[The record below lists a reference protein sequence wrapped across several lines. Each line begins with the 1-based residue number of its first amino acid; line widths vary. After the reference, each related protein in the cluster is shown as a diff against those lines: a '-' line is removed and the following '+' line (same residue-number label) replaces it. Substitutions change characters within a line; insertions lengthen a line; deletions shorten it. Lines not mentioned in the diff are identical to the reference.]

1 MPAVGLVFL
10 LRSAAGLTEEH
21 EDRDEVHVM
30 RMTLFRQLV
39 QEQGW
44 TTIETFSTHFARAGR
59 ELAEQSGNSRLVGV
73 TVARRTFDR
82 WMAGE
87 LKGLPQRDTRAILE
101 HLFQQPVARLF
112 GDVAAGGES
121 DGAELEAADGTAA
134 FRSLLGSGPVQGGI
148 LPPSPF
154 LRQEGADVD
163 RRQLLRAGS
172 AAAALPFL
180 PGPAG
185 GSARHRL
192 GRMTPDQSEALLV
205 HLREMWHLLVQ
216 SDNLLGPL
224 HALAGVHQNL
234 GVLQELLEHA
244 EPHLR
249 GEVLVLAA
257 RYAES
262 AAWLHEDC
270 AADESG
276 AAQAEYWTNQAMAWA
291 VEADDHVM
299 TAWTLFRRAQQAT
312 AKGHAAPSISLS
324 RAVQRYNHVLT
335 PQMRAAALQQEA
347 HGYALAGEEVACHR
361 LIDQAEA
368 FAARPESAGDG
379 RSGHG
384 DFATPAYLEGQ
395 RANCWLLLGRS
406 DRAVPILSTAL
417 AAMPQVYRRD
427 RGLLHARLATAHA
440 RTGDAEQGVDHA
452 RQALVVARSG
462 GSTRILHETIAA
474 IDAMRSASD
483 TPGVAELIRAVAQS

>member
-1 MPAVGLVFL
+1 
-10 LRSAAGLTEEH
+10 
-21 EDRDEVHVM
+21 M

-39 QEQGW
+39 QERGW
-44 TTIETFSTHFARAGR
+44 TTIETFSTHFSKAGR
-59 ELAEQSGNSRLVGV
+59 ELAEQSGKGRLADVS
-73 TVARRTFDR
+73 VARRTFDR

-87 LKGLPQRDTRAILE
+87 LKGLPQRDTRTILE
-101 HLFQQPVARLF
+101 HLFKQPVALLF
-112 GDVAAGGES
+112 GALDASGENGAAEV
-121 DGAELEAADGTAA
+121 LAADSLTAPQGP
-134 FRSLLGSGPVQGGI
+134 LGSGPVQGGI
-148 LPPSPF
+148 LTPSP
-154 LRQEGADVD
+154 LLLPQEGADVD
-163 RRQLLRAGS
+163 RRQLLLAGS
-172 AAAALPFL
+172 AAAALPLL
-180 PGPAG
+180 PVPGHAG
-185 GSARHRL
+185 GSARPHL
-192 GRMTPDQSEALLV
+192 DRMTPDQAEAVLM
-205 HLREMWHLLVQ
+205 HLREMWHMLVQ
-216 SDNLLGPL
+216 SDNLLGPR
-224 HALAGVHQNL
+224 HALDGVHQNL
-234 GVLQELLEHA
+234 GVLQDLLECTG
-244 EPHLR
+244 PHLR
-249 GEVLVLAA
+249 GDVLVLAA

-270 AADESG
+270 ATDAAG
-276 AAQAEYWTNQAMAWA
+276 TAQAAHWTNQAMAWS
-291 VEADDHVM
+291 VEAGDDVM

-312 AKGHAAPSISLS
+312 ASGHAAPSISLS
-324 RAVQRYNHVLT
+324 RAVQRYDHILT

-347 HGYALAGEEVACHR
+347 QGYALAGEEVACHR
-361 LIDQAEA
+361 LIDQAET

-440 RTGDAEQGVDHA
+440 RTGDMDQGVDHA

-462 GSTRILHETIAA
+462 GSTRTLRETIAA
-474 IDAMRSASD
+474 VDAMRSAPD

>member
-1 MPAVGLVFL
+1 
-10 LRSAAGLTEEH
+10 
-21 EDRDEVHVM
+21 M
-30 RMTLFRQLV
+30 RMTLFRQIV
-39 QEQGW
+39 QEKGW
-44 TTIETFSTHFARAGR
+44 TTIETFNTHFARAGR
-59 ELAEQSGNSRLVGV
+59 ELAEQSGNSRLAGV

-82 WMAGE
+82 WMTGE

-112 GDVAAGGES
+112 GDFDAGGKT
-121 DGAELEAADGTAA
+121 GAAVSQAATGPAA
-134 FRSLLGSGPVQGGI
+134 SQGLLGWGPVQGGI
-148 LPPSPF
+148 LSPSPF

-163 RRQLLRAGS
+163 RRQLLQAWS
-172 AAAALPFL
+172 AAAAPPRL
-180 PGPAG
+180 PGPAV
-185 GSARHRL
+185 GSARPHL
-192 GRMTPDQSEALLV
+192 GRMTSAQSEALLV
-205 HLREMWHLLVQ
+205 HLRETWHLLVQ
-216 SDNLLGPL
+216 NDNLLGPL

-234 GVLQELLEHA
+234 GVLQEHLEHA

-249 GEVLVLAA
+249 GEALVLAA

-262 AAWLHEDC
+262 AAWLYEDC
-270 AADESG
+270 AADELG
-276 AAQAEYWTNQAMAWA
+276 AARATYWTNQAMAWA
-291 VEADDHVM
+291 VEAGDDVM

-312 AKGHAAPSISLS
+312 ASGHAAPSISLS
-324 RAVQRYNHVLT
+324 RAVQRYEHVLT

-347 HGYALAGEEVACHR
+347 HGHALAGEEVACHR

-384 DFATPAYLEGQ
+384 DFATLAYLEGQ
-395 RANCWLLLGRS
+395 RANCWLLLGRP
-406 DRAVPILSTAL
+406 DRAVPILSAAL
-417 AAMPQVYRRD
+417 ATMPQIYRRD

-452 RQALVVARSG
+452 HQALVVARSG
-462 GSTRILHETIAA
+462 GSTRILRETIAA
-474 IDAMRSASD
+474 IDAMRSAPD

>member
-1 MPAVGLVFL
+1 M
-10 LRSAAGLTEEH
+10 
-21 EDRDEVHVM
+21 HVM

-59 ELAEQSGNSRLVGV
+59 ELAEQAGNSRLAGV

-87 LKGLPQRDTRAILE
+87 LKRLPNRDTRAILE

-112 GDVAAGGES
+112 GDVDAGGES
-121 DGAELEAADGTAA
+121 RAAEHQAATGPAA
-134 FRSLLGSGPVQGGI
+134 SQSLLGSGPVQGGI
-148 LPPSPF
+148 LPPSPS
-154 LRQEGADVD
+154 LWQRGADVD
-163 RRQLLRAGS
+163 RRQLLQAGS
-172 AAAALPFL
+172 AAAALPLL
-180 PGPAG
+180 PAPAG
-185 GSARHRL
+185 GSARPHL
-192 GRMTPDQSEALLV
+192 GRITPDQSEALLV

-234 GVLQELLEHA
+234 ELLQEFLEHA
-244 EPHLR
+244 EPRLR
-249 GEVLVLAA
+249 GEALVLAA

-276 AAQAEYWTNQAMAWA
+276 AAQAAYWTNQAMAWA
-291 VEADDHVM
+291 VEAGDDMM

-312 AKGHAAPSISLS
+312 AGGHAAPSISLS
-324 RAVQRYNHVLT
+324 RAVQRYSHALT

-368 FAARPESAGDG
+368 FAAQPESAGDG

-395 RANCWLLLGRS
+395 RANCWLLLGRA

-417 AAMPQVYRRD
+417 ATMPQVYRRD

-452 RQALVVARSG
+452 RQALAVARSG
-462 GSTRILHETIAA
+462 GSIRILRETIAA
-474 IDAMRSASD
+474 IDAMRSAPD

>member
-1 MPAVGLVFL
+1 MPAVGLAFL
-10 LRSAAGLTEEH
+10 LRSAAELTKEH
-21 EDRDEVHVM
+21 ANRDEMHAM

-59 ELAEQSGNSRLVGV
+59 ELAEQSGNSRLAGV

-112 GDVAAGGES
+112 GDVDAGDESGAAASQG
-121 DGAELEAADGTAA
+121 
-134 FRSLLGSGPVQGGI
+134 LLGSGPVQGGI

-172 AAAALPFL
+172 AAALPLL

-185 GSARHRL
+185 GSARPHL

-205 HLREMWHLLVQ
+205 HLREMWHLFVQ

-234 GVLQELLEHA
+234 DVLQEFLEHA

-249 GEVLVLAA
+249 GEALVLAA

-270 AADESG
+270 AADEPG
-276 AAQAEYWTNQAMAWA
+276 AAQATYWTNQAMAWA
-291 VEADDHVM
+291 VEAGDDVM

-312 AKGHAAPSISLS
+312 AIGHAAPSISLS

-379 RSGHG
+379 RTGHG

-440 RTGDAEQGVDHA
+440 RTGNADKGVGHA

-462 GSTRILHETIAA
+462 GSTRILRETITA

>member
-1 MPAVGLVFL
+1 
-10 LRSAAGLTEEH
+10 
-21 EDRDEVHVM
+21 M

-39 QEQGW
+39 QERDW

-59 ELAEQSGNSRLVGV
+59 DLAQLPGNSRLAGV
-73 TVARRTFDR
+73 SVARRTFDR

-101 HLFQQPVARLF
+101 HLFQQPVTRLF
-112 GDVAAGGES
+112 GAADAGGES
-121 DGAELEAADGTAA
+121 GAAELEAADGPAA
-134 FRSLLGSGPVQGGI
+134 SHGHLGSGPVQGGI

-154 LRQEGADVD
+154 HPQEGADVH

-172 AAAALPFL
+172 AAAVLPLL
-180 PGPAG
+180 PGPVK
-185 GSARHRL
+185 GSVSLRL
-192 GRMTPDQSEALLV
+192 GRMTPDQSEALLM

-224 HALAGVHQNL
+224 HALTGVHQNL
-234 GVLQELLEHA
+234 GILQELLEHA
-244 EPHLR
+244 GPHLR
-249 GEVLVLAA
+249 GEALVLAA

-270 AADESG
+270 AADDSDT
-276 AAQAEYWTNQAMAWA
+276 AQAEYWTNQAMAWA
-291 VEADDHVM
+291 VEAGDDVM

-312 AKGHAAPSISLS
+312 ASGHAAPSISLS
-324 RAVQRYNHVLT
+324 RAVQRYDHVLT

-347 HGYALAGEEVACHR
+347 HGYALAGEEVICHR

-368 FAARPESAGDG
+368 FTARPESAGDG

-417 AAMPQVYRRD
+417 AAMPHVYRRD

-440 RTGDAEQGVDHA
+440 RTGDVDQGVDHA

-474 IDAMRSASD
+474 VDAMRSASD

>member
-1 MPAVGLVFL
+1 M
-10 LRSAAGLTEEH
+10 
-21 EDRDEVHVM
+21 
-30 RMTLFRQLV
+30 
-39 QEQGW
+39 
-44 TTIETFSTHFARAGR
+44 
-59 ELAEQSGNSRLVGV
+59 
-73 TVARRTFDR
+73 
-82 WMAGE
+82 
-87 LKGLPQRDTRAILE
+87 
-101 HLFQQPVARLF
+101 
-112 GDVAAGGES
+112 GGES
-121 DGAELEAADGTAA
+121 GAAKYQAAIGPAA
-134 FRSLLGSGPVQGGI
+134 SQDLLGSGRVREGI
-148 LPPSPF
+148 LPPGPF

-172 AAAALPFL
+172 AAAALPL
-180 PGPAG
+180 LGTAG
-185 GSARHRL
+185 GSARPHL

-216 SDNLLGPL
+216 SDNLVGPI

-234 GVLQELLEHA
+234 SILQELLEHA

-249 GEVLVLAA
+249 GEALILAA

-291 VEADDHVM
+291 VEAGDDVM
-299 TAWTLFRRAQQAT
+299 TAWALFRRAQQAT

-324 RAVQRYNHVLT
+324 RAVQRYDHVLT

-347 HGYALAGEEVACHR
+347 HGYALAGDEVACHR

-406 DRAVPILSTAL
+406 DRAVPVLSTAL

-440 RTGDAEQGVDHA
+440 QTGDADQGVEHA

-462 GSTRILHETIAA
+462 GSTRVLRETIAA
-474 IDAMRSASD
+474 VDAMRSAPG

>member
-1 MPAVGLVFL
+1 
-10 LRSAAGLTEEH
+10 
-21 EDRDEVHVM
+21 M

-39 QEQGW
+39 QGRGW

-59 ELAEQSGNSRLVGV
+59 ELAERSGNIRLAGV

-112 GDVAAGGES
+112 G
-121 DGAELEAADGTAA
+121 AADAGDEHGATGLLQGADSLTAPQV
-134 FRSLLGSGPVQGGI
+134 LLGSVPVQEGI
-148 LPPSPF
+148 LPPNPF
-154 LRQEGADVD
+154 LRHEGAD
-163 RRQLLRAGS
+163 RRQLLRAGT
-172 AAAALPFL
+172 AAAAPPLF
-180 PGPAG
+180 PGPTA
-185 GSARHRL
+185 GSARPHL

-234 GVLQELLEHA
+234 GVLQKLLEHA
-244 EPHLR
+244 EPHPR
-249 GEVLVLAA
+249 SEALVLAA

-276 AAQAEYWTNQAMAWA
+276 AAQATYWTNQAMAWA
-291 VEADDHVM
+291 VEASDDVM

-312 AKGHAAPSISLS
+312 ATGHAAPTISLS
-324 RAVQRYNHVLT
+324 RAVQRYDHVLT

-417 AAMPQVYRRD
+417 ADMPQVYLRD
-427 RGLLHARLATAHA
+427 HGLLHARLATAHA
-440 RTGDAEQGVDHA
+440 RTGDLDQGVDHA

-483 TPGVAELIRAVAQS
+483 TPGVAELIRAVAQN